1 MRRPYRNIR
10 EVSRSLEASNPRVN
24 LGKSDF
30 GQAEVKYLGQ
40 IVGYGKVAPVEA
52 KIQVILESP
61 SPSTIAS
68 TEF

>member
-10 EVSRSLEASNPRVN
+10 EVFRNLEASNPRVN

-52 KIQVILESP
+52 KI
-61 SPSTIAS
+61 
-68 TEF
+68 